1 MPWQPAPMLYPDAEL
16 VLTTALRA
24 ALTAY
29 GRSDVLV
36 SRSVSSA
43 KPLVVLT
50 RDGGATEVLRDR
62 PRIRIRTFAATAQ
75 AATDL
80 ARLVNALL
88 LGLPGSNG
96 ILRAEIL
103 SGPYEIPDASGP
115 LRYAL
120 AEFHIRGEEL
130 T

>member
-29 GRSDVLV
+29 GRSDVFV
-36 SRSVSSA
+36 SRSVSTTR
-43 KPLVVLT
+43 PLVVLT
-50 RDGGATEVLRDR
+50 RDGGAAGVLRDR

-88 LGLPGSNG
+88 MDLPGSSG

-120 AEFHIRGEEL
+120 AEVHLRGEAL
-130 T
+130 S

>member
-1 MPWQPAPMLYPDAEL
+1 MPWQPAPILYPDAEL

-24 ALTAY
+24 ALVAA
-29 GRSDVLV
+29 GRSDVYV
-36 SRSVSSA
+36 DRAVTSKR
-43 KPLVVLT
+43 PLVVLT
-50 RDGGATEVLRDR
+50 RDGGGVGPLRDQ

-75 AATDL
+75 AAGDL

-88 LGLPGSNG
+88 LDLPGTAG
-96 ILRAEIL
+96 ITRAEIL